1 MKSLANRIALKF
13 SIVIAVFVIILSVL
27 VVSLLRYGV
36 RLRESKE
43 LYSAAEQIAR
53 LVLNGDDMSSL
64 APSDMQN
71 VPYYLTYTVYNAQT
85 NTVIATN
92 DPFIPVLPVTGGK
105 TKRWTQEEYYTDGD
119 LNLLYCAKVF
129 FLQKSLAVQTA
140 LNMDQDTAEQLL
152 AYLPRTLAFIFAPLL
167 LLSYAAAFFI
177 ARQTLK
183 PVSRMTKSAQN
194 ISSANLDATLP
205 VTKRGDELDTLAL
218 TFNNL
223 FTKLKIDFD
232 RERSFTGN
240 VSHELKTP
248 IAVILGH
255 ANIIRR
261 WGKDDPAQM
270 EESLGALI
278 SEAHSMENV
287 VANLLLLSR
296 LESGAAKPNCARVDL
311 APLFARLE
319 KDTHGWSPDTQFE
332 TVVNGATAPSASVA
346 VFADEE
352 LLYQVFTIIVS
363 NSIKFSPHPAQ
374 IKITADKITNSLQ
387 QNATIVPVLQQ
398 NNIASPQQNSSCIH
412 ISFTDNG
419 PGIALDVLPHVFERF
434 YRGDKSHNR
443 NAGGAGLGLSIAKE
457 IITVMGGAIEAS
469 SLESNG
475 SEENE
480 RKHGAVVTITM
491 NAM

>member
-1 MKSLANRIALKF
+1 MMKKSEDGSGTVEGK
-13 SIVIAVFVIILSVL
+13 ILGMGL
-27 VVSLLRYGV
+27 
-36 RLRESKE
+36 
-43 LYSAAEQIAR
+43 
-53 LVLNGDDMSSL
+53 
-64 APSDMQN
+64 
-71 VPYYLTYTVYNAQT
+71 PYYILFTVYAEDSDE
-85 NTVIATN
+85 VIETN
-92 DPFIPVLPVTGGK
+92 DPFLPQLPLTGGRSERYRR
-105 TKRWTQEEYYTDGD
+105 TGYFIDGD
-119 LNLLYCAKVF
+119 LNILYCAKKYYAENGNTF
-129 FLQKSLAVQTA
+129 TVQAA
-140 LNMDQDTAEQLL
+140 LNMDRDTSEQLIL
-152 AYLPRTLAFIFAPLL
+152 RLPKMLLIIFAPLL
-167 LLSYAAAFFI
+167 LISFWVALLMTRRVLRPVGEMTSAA
-177 ARQTLK
+177 R
-183 PVSRMTKSAQN
+183 R
-194 ISSANLDATLP
+194 ISSANLDKQLP
-205 VTKRGDELDTLAL
+205 VTGRGDELDTLAL
-218 TFNNL
+218 TFNGM
-223 FTKLKIDFD
+223 FARLKEEFD
-232 RERSFTGN
+232 RERQFTAN

-248 IAVILGH
+248 LAVIFGQTSLLQ
-255 ANIIRR
+255 R
-261 WGKDDPAQM
+261 WGKNDPKQLDKSLAALMSESETM
-270 EESLGALI
+270 ETI
-278 SEAHSMENV
+278 IVNM
-287 VANLLLLSR
+287 LLLSR

-311 APLFARLE
+311 APLFARIE

-398 NNIASPQQNSSCIH
+398 NNIASPQQHSSCIH

-457 IITVMGGAIEAS
+457 IITVMGGTIEAS

-475 SEENE
+475 SEGNE

>member
-53 LVLNGDDMSSL
+53 IVLNGDDASSL

-85 NTVIATN
+85 KTVIATN

-119 LNLLYCAKVF
+119 LNILYCAKVF
-129 FLQKSLAVQTA
+129 LPQKSLAVQTA

-270 EESLGALI
+270 EESLEALI

-287 VANLLLLSR
+287 VANLLQLSR
-296 LESGAAKPNCARVDL
+296 LESGTVKPNCARVEL
-311 APLFARLE
+311 APLFVRLE
-319 KDTHGWSPDTQFE
+319 KDTHGWAPDAQFE
-332 TVVNGATAPSASVA
+332 TVVNGAA

-363 NSIKFSPHPAQ
+363 NSIKFSPHPAR
-374 IKITADKITNSLQ
+374 IKITADEINNSAQ
-387 QNATIVPVLQQ
+387 QDSPCVR
-398 NNIASPQQNSSCIH
+398 IA
-412 ISFTDNG
+412 FTDNG
-419 PGIALDVLPHVFERF
+419 PGIAPDVLPHVFERF

-457 IITVMGGAIEAS
+457 IITVMGGTIDAS
-469 SLESNG
+469 SLECNG
-475 SEENE
+475 SAEDEK
-480 RKHGAVVTITM
+480 KHGAVVTLTLHTM
-491 NAM
+491 